1 MSNETAVNKP
11 TTMNKVSERL
21 ARLSESQT
29 LAMAQKSRELKAQ
42 GIDVINLCIGEPDFN
57 TPQHIKEAAK
67 KAIDDNYSHYSPVP
81 GYPEL
86 LQAISGKFKRE
97 NNLDFTTDQIVVS
110 CGAKHSI
117 ANVILSLVNYDD
129 EVIIPTPYWVSYVEL
144 VKLARG
150 KNVLINSTIENNY
163 KVTAEQIEKAITP
176 RTRVFLYSSPSNPT
190 GSLYSRDELK
200 SFAQVFARHPHVMV
214 ISDEIY
220 EHINFSGKHESIA
233 QFPEIRDQV
242 IVVNGVS
249 KGYAMTGW
257 RIGYIGAPKWIA
269 KACTKLQGQ
278 MTSGASSIAQIASV
292 AALNGDNTCIKEMC
306 GIFKKRR
313 DLLYS
318 LLKEIPGLKVN
329 LPEGAFYLFTE
340 ASHFNGMSDGKM
352 AINNTADLALYLLNE
367 AHVALV
373 DGEAFGAPEYIRFSY
388 AASEKELTEA
398 AKRIKAALLKL
409 S

>member
-1 MSNETAVNKP
+1 MSSDVAVNKP
-11 TTMNKVSERL
+11 IIMNKVSERL

-42 GIDVINLCIGEPDFN
+42 GIDVINLSIGEPDFN
-57 TPQHIKEAAK
+57 TPQHIKDAAK

-86 LQAISGKFKRE
+86 LKAISDKFKRE
-97 NNLDFTTDQIVVS
+97 NNLDYTTEQIVVS
-110 CGAKHSI
+110 SGAKHSI

-150 KNVLINSTIENNY
+150 KSVLIESGIENNY
-163 KVTAEQIEKAITP
+163 KVTPEQIEKAITP

-190 GSLYSRDELK
+190 GSLYTRDELK
-200 SFAQVFARHPHVMV
+200 AFASVFARHPQVMV

-220 EHINFSGKHESIA
+220 EHINFNGGHESIA
-233 QFPEIRDQV
+233 QFPEIREQV
-242 IVVNGVS
+242 VVVNGVS

-257 RIGYIGAPKWIA
+257 RIGYIGAPKWLA

-292 AALNGDNTCIKEMC
+292 AALNGDNKCIREMC
-306 GIFKKRR
+306 AIFRKRR
-313 DLLYS
+313 DLLYR
-318 LLKEIPGLKVN
+318 LLKDIPGLKVN
-329 LPEGAFYLFTE
+329 LPDGAFYLFTE
-340 ASHFNGMSDGKM
+340 ASYFFGKSDGKTV
-352 AINNTADLALYLLNE
+352 IKDSYDLSLYLLGE
-367 AHVALV
+367 ANVAIV
-373 DGEAFGAPEYIRFSY
+373 DGSAFGAPDYIRFSY
-388 AASEKELTEA
+388 ATSEKELTEA

-409 S
+409 G

>member
-1 MSNETAVNKP
+1 MSNEISENK
-11 TTMNKVSERL
+11 TKNMEKVSDLL

-42 GIDVINLCIGEPDFN
+42 GVDVINLSIGEPDFN

-86 LQAISGKFKRE
+86 LKAISAKFKRE
-97 NNLDFTTDQIVVS
+97 NNLDFATDQIMVS

-117 ANVILSLVNYDD
+117 ANVILCLINQDD
-129 EVIIPTPYWVSYVEL
+129 EVIIPSPYWVSYVEL

-150 KNVLINSTIENNY
+150 KCVLVESGIETDY

-190 GSLYSRDELK
+190 GSLYTREELK
-200 SFAQVFARHPHVMV
+200 AFADVFARHPNIIV

-220 EHINFSGKHESIA
+220 EHINFSAKHESIA
-233 QFPEIRDQV
+233 QFPEIREQV
-242 IVVNGVS
+242 VVVNGVS

-257 RIGYIGAPKWIA
+257 RIGYIGAPKWIT

-278 MTSGASSIAQIASV
+278 LTSGASSIAQIASV
-292 AALNGDNTCIKEMC
+292 AALNGDNNCIKEMC
-306 GIFKKRR
+306 ATFKKRR
-313 DLLYS
+313 DLLYG
-318 LLKEIPGLKVN
+318 LLKDIPGLKVN
-329 LPEGAFYLFTE
+329 LPDGAFYLFTE
-340 ASHFNGMSDGKM
+340 CSYFFGKSDGKM
-352 AINNTADLALYLLNE
+352 VIKNAYDLSLYLLSDAN
-367 AHVALV
+367 VALV
-373 DGEAFGAPEYIRFSY
+373 DGSAFGAPAYIRFSY
-388 AASEKELTEA
+388 AASEQELTEA

-409 S
+409 G